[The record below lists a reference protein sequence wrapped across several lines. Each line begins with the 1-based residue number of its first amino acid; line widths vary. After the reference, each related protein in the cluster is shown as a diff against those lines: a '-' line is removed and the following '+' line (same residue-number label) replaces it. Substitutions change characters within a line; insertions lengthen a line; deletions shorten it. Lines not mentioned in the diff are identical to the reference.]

1 MSRHL
6 FVGDGTAYGLTNS
19 LVDAGAI
26 SIEKLSDNGPTELVA
41 GDTIADSEQIR
52 IVQGTSGKNI
62 VSPWFY
68 GKNVISWSGK
78 EYAAAAPCKQT
89 VTIANT
95 SAAAGTVVLKFVR
108 TGGPRPEFFSFAT
121 EIPAS
126 TAHTAADALVKA
138 AYEAAVLPEWLNSS
152 ADATAGATVVFSGS
166 KRGDT
171 TQSGGSWDYEP
182 VQFELIVESYD
193 GGTQTYVASAT
204 QGGDP
209 GVGDG
214 NAVIAFEESLHGVSH
229 GFYDRLKMP
238 NKPAVTASASTNY
251 DMYVIAAT
259 KDGST
264 MSAIKGVDNLIEINI
279 ALNAADTS
287 DPAGARQVI
296 ESKLNGYLAS
306 AGFAPVSL

>member
-6 FVGDGTAYGLTNS
+6 FVGDGTAYSSANGL
-19 LVDAGAI
+19 VAAGAL
-26 SIEKLSDNGPTELVA
+26 SIEKLSDNGPTELAA

-52 IVQGTSGKNI
+52 IVQGTSGNNI

-68 GKNVISWSGK
+68 GRNVISWSGK
-78 EYAAAAPCKQT
+78 AYAAPAACTNT
-89 VTIANT
+89 VTIAGT

-126 TAHTAADALVKA
+126 TANTAADALVKA

-166 KRGDT
+166 KRGDA

-214 NAVIAFEESLHGVSH
+214 NAIIAFEESLQGVSH

-238 NKPAVTASASTNY
+238 NKPAVNAVAATTY
-251 DMYVIAAT
+251 DMYAIAAT

-264 MSAIKGVDNLIEINI
+264 MSAIKGVDNLIELNI
-279 ALNAADTS
+279 ALS
-287 DPAGARQVI
+287 AGADVANKVAF

-306 AGFAPVSL
+306 AGLAPVSL